1 MKPLLPHA
9 FAIACTFLF
18 VAASAQPIGAKEG
31 KAYEE
36 GIRELSESIVTD
48 VVKEKHPSVAV
59 MDFTDLNGKV
69 TALGR
74 FVAEE
79 LSSSLVITGEVQVV
93 DRTQFGHV
101 LEKEGVSHGSAIE
114 SGNLKKLGVA
124 ANVHGIVTGT
134 VTDMGG
140 AVRVTAKVLSTDNGR
155 VITTARTSLTK
166 TGPIAEFTKPE
177 PKQPTAKVEKP
188 KESTGPQLPSY
199 AGDMYRLT
207 ITGTSRSAKLLTLD
221 LLVENTSPRDLRIA
235 CKLMDTYLKDE
246 AGAEWRQDADHNREG
261 ICIRGLKLMASTKQ
275 RATITFM
282 PRTDAD
288 GKVFALHFHETEPRR
303 DVLYTISGIK
313 TEADAGKAAP

>member
-1 MKPLLPHA
+1 MTTFIAAIVALLLAAAPSA
-9 FAIACTFLF
+9 FA
-18 VAASAQPIGAKEG
+18 AKEG

-36 GIRELSESIVTD
+36 GIRELSDNIVTD

-69 TALGR
+69 TPLGR

-101 LEKEGVSHGSAIE
+101 LEKENISHSAAIE
-114 SGNLKKLGVA
+114 PGNLKKLGAA

-177 PKQPTAKVEKP
+177 PKGPVVKTEKP
-188 KESTGPQLPSY
+188 KESGPQLPSY
-199 AGDMYRLT
+199 TGDMYRIT
-207 ITGTSRSAKLLTLD
+207 VTGTSRTAKLLTVD

-235 CKLMDTYLKDE
+235 CKLFDTYLKDE

-261 ICIRGLKLMASTKQ
+261 ICIRGLKIMASTKQ
-275 RATITFM
+275 RAAITFV